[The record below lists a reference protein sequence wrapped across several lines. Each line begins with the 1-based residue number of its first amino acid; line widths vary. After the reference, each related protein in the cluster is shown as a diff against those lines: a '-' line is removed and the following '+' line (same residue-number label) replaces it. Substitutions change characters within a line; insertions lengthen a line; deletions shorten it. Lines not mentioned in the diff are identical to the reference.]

1 MLKYETAGDPMNGT
15 KWTRRTTEKLANLLR
30 DSLGISLCKNTV
42 GKLLGELGFS
52 LKVNKKSIPI
62 KSTPDR
68 DLQFQIIQKKRKEFE
83 ALGAPGISVDTKK
96 RELVGTFKN
105 PGTTWTR
112 EATPVYDH
120 DFPSSAEGIAIPYGV
135 YDAQRNLGFIFVGTS
150 KDTSEFAINSI
161 ATWWGR
167 HGCKQYRGH
176 KELLILADAGGSNNP
191 RHRSWK
197 IGIQEKL
204 CDRYGISVTVC
215 HYPTGASK
223 FNPIER
229 RLFSEITKNW
239 AGRPLDSYET
249 ILNYIDGTTTSTG
262 LKVRSYLDENVYE
275 KGIKISEE
283 EMKDLNIC
291 NNAVLGRWNYTI
303 KPR

>member
-1 MLKYETAGDPMNGT
+1 LLSYETAGDPMSGT
-15 KWTRRTTEKLANLLR
+15 KWTRTTTAKLAELLQ

-62 KSTPDR
+62 KSVPER
-68 DLQFQIIQKKRKEFE
+68 DLQFQIIEKRRKEF
-83 ALGAPGISVDTKK
+83 AAKGAPSISVDTKK
-96 RELVGTFKN
+96 RELVGPFKN
-105 PGTTWTR
+105 PGTIWTR
-112 EATPVYDH
+112 EAIPVYDH
-120 DFPSSAEGIAIPYGV
+120 DFPSSAEGVAIPYGV
-135 YDAQRNLGFIFVGTS
+135 YDVQRNLGYIFVGTS
-150 KDTSEFAINSI
+150 KDTSEFAVNSI
-161 ATWWGR
+161 GTWWGR

-191 RHRSWK
+191 RHRSWNVQ
-197 IGIQEKL
+197 IQEEL
-204 CDRYGISVTVC
+204 CDRYGISVIVC

-229 RLFSEITKNW
+229 RVFSEITKNW

-249 ILNYIDGTTTSTG
+249 ILNYLDRTATSTG

-275 KGIKISEE
+275 TGVKISDE
-283 EMKDLNIC
+283 EMEALNISKHE
-291 NNAVLGRWNYTI
+291 VLGRWNYTI